1 MSGTNGKF
9 RVLVADKIAMD
20 ALVPLRSDARF
31 QVEEKQ
37 GLSGEELARAI
48 ATADAVI
55 VRSATKIP
63 REALAYA
70 DRLKVIGR
78 AGVGVDTIDVNA
90 ATERGI
96 AVLNAPAG
104 NTVSAA
110 ELTFALLLA
119 RVRRIA
125 AADRSMRAG
134 KWERSA
140 FAGTELYGKT
150 LGLVGAG
157 RIGGEVAKRA
167 LAFGMQVLVYD
178 PYLTEERAEALG
190 VQLVSLDDLL
200 SRSDFISLH
209 VPLTEA
215 TTGLIGAEQI
225 ARMKK
230 TAILVNAA
238 RGEVID
244 EDALVAALREGRI
257 AGAALDVYATEPLP
271 ADHPLRSL
279 DNVILTPHLGA
290 STAEAQANVALEIAE
305 AVRAALV
312 DGDYSRAVNAPAIG
326 GEAARRLRPMLDLAV
341 RLGKIAAALVD
352 GPVRRVDVRYAG
364 ESDDA
369 LRPLAATAMVGVLE
383 NVVGASQVNYVNSLH
398 IATSRGIDVRQTRL
412 GPNADYTEYL
422 EVRLGHKGDEVRVAG
437 ALLGSHPRIVAIGD
451 YRVNIEPRGTI
462 IVLKNRDVPGV
473 IGRVGTLLG
482 DARIN
487 IAEYHQARLEAGGVA
502 LGAINT
508 DGRLSPE
515 LIQTLRALPEMLDV
529 RQVQLGS

>member
-20 ALVPLRSDARF
+20 ALVPLHSDPRF
-31 QVEEKQ
+31 EVEERQ

-48 ATADAVI
+48 EPVDAVI
-55 VRSATKIP
+55 VRSATRIP

-90 ATERGI
+90 ATERGV

-125 AADRSMRAG
+125 AADRSMRSG
-134 KWERSA
+134 KWERSS
-140 FAGTELYGKT
+140 FGGTELHGKT

-157 RIGGEVAKRA
+157 RIGGEVARRA
-167 LAFGMQVLVYD
+167 RAFGMQVLVYD
-178 PYLTEERAEALG
+178 PYLTEERAEKLD
-190 VQLVSLDDLL
+190 VQLVSLDDVL
-200 SRSDFISLH
+200 SRSDMISLH

-215 TTGLIGAEQI
+215 TTGLIGTDQF
-225 ARMKK
+225 ARMKP
-230 TAILVNAA
+230 TAIIVNAA

-244 EDALVAALREGRI
+244 EDALVAALRDNRI
-257 AGAALDVYATEPLP
+257 AGAAIDVYASEPLP
-271 ADHPLRSL
+271 ADHPLRSFES
-279 DNVILTPHLGA
+279 VVLTPHLGA
-290 STAEAQANVALEIAE
+290 STVEAQANVALEIAE
-305 AVRAALV
+305 AVRAALA

-341 RLGKIAAALVD
+341 RLGKVAAALAD
-352 GPVRRVDVRYAG
+352 GPVRRVDIRYAG
-364 ESDDA
+364 EGDDV

-398 IATSRGIDVRQTRL
+398 LATSRGIDVRQTRL
-412 GPNADYTEYL
+412 GPNADYAEYL
-422 EVRLGHKGDEVRVAG
+422 EVRLGHKGDEIRVAG
-437 ALLGSHPRIVAIGD
+437 ALLGSHPRIVAVGD
-451 YRVNIEPRGTI
+451 YKVNIEPRGTI
-462 IVLKNRDVPGV
+462 VVLRNRDVPGV

-482 DARIN
+482 DAQVN

-502 LGAINT
+502 LGAINA
-508 DGRLSPE
+508 DGRLSND
-515 LIQTLRALPEMLDV
+515 LCTALRNLPEMLDV
-529 RQVQLGS
+529 RQVQLG